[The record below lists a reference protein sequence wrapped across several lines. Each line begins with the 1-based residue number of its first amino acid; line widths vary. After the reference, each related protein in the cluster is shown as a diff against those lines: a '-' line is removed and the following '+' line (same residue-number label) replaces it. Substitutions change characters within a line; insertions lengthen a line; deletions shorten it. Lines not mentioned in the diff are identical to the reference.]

1 MPKLY
6 LFPTG
11 NAFHGS
17 CLCAEVC
24 DLAPAIQR
32 RRIHR
37 LAERLAAMA
46 EGSTEV
52 PASGDAPAASVDELR
67 WGLQAA
73 THACAPAPPLGCGRD
88 APHARFY

>member
-24 DLAPAIQR
+24 DLAPAMQR
-32 RRIHR
+32 RRIQR
-37 LAERLAAMA
+37 LAERLAAA
-46 EGSTEV
+46 PEGSTEV

-67 WGLQAA
+67 WAGAD
-73 THACAPAPPLGCGRD
+73 LGSSKCMQQVCCL
-88 APHARFY
+88 